1 MSLMTEY
8 GARAEDVGEIL
19 VRVCCPHMHIQH
31 FNFPDP
37 RTDCSKS

>member
-19 VRVCCPHMHIQH
+19 VRVCCPLIQH
-31 FNFPDP
+31 FNFPDQ
-37 RTDCSKS
+37 RTDCS